1 MSYSIKGG
9 NGSCEATRSTR
20 PRVLLLGGTSE
31 GFELAAR
38 LSERHDLTV
47 ISSLAGRV
55 IEPKLPPGLIR
66 VGGFGGI
73 DAMTSYLVSEGI
85 RVVIDATHPYA
96 AKISQNAEAAC
107 SRAGLPLVALVRPP
121 WEQVDGDCWHGV
133 SDFQSAAD
141 FVNTKA
147 SRVFLS
153 IGRQELRTFSLCSD
167 AWFLIRAIE
176 TPDCLPPHHTL
187 ILRRGPFEIEDEL
200 QLLRVHSIDS
210 IVSKNSG
217 GSATYTK
224 IEAARALH
232 IPVVMV
238 ERPFKHTIEAVHTIE
253 DVIAKLNPLVQ
264 NGL

>member
-1 MSYSIKGG
+1 MSYSIKDGDEP
-9 NGSCEATRSTR
+9 CDATRST
-20 PRVLLLGGTSE
+20 PLRVLLLGGTSE

-38 LSERHDLTV
+38 LSGRQDLTV

-55 IEPKLPPGLIR
+55 SEPKLPPGLVR
-66 VGGFGGI
+66 VGGFGGL

-96 AKISQNAEAAC
+96 ARISHNAEAAC
-107 SRAGLPLVALVRPP
+107 TRAGLPLIALVRPA
-121 WEQVDGDCWHGV
+121 WKLVDGDCWHGV
-133 SDFQSAAD
+133 PDFQSAAD

-153 IGRQELRTFSLCSD
+153 IGRQELRAFSECND
-167 AWFLIRAIE
+167 VWFLVRAIE

-187 ILRRGPFEIEDEL
+187 ILRRGPFEMEDEL
-200 QLLRVHSIDS
+200 ELLRDHSIDS
-210 IVSKNSG
+210 VVSKNSG

-238 ERPFKHTIEAVHTIE
+238 ERPFKHTLEAVHTVD
-253 DVIAKLNPLVQ
+253 DVIAKLNRLVQ
-264 NGL
+264 HEL